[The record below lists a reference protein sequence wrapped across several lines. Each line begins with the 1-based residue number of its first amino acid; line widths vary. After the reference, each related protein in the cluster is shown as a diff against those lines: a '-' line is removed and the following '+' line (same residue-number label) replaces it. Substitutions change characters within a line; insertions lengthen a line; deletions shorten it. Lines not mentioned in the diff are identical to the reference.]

1 MFSASGGPIRIALVG
16 ATGMIGRAVVE
27 ACIGREDVRLVAIA
41 RREMKLPIGAK
52 MELFVADPAKWEEVL
67 EAVKPQVMIN
77 ALGTTLKKSGGDEDT
92 FRAVDQELVLEV
104 ARAAHRQGVQ
114 RFISVSSVGAHIL
127 AKTFYLQV
135 KGEVE
140 RDLAKVGFRRLD
152 ILRPSL
158 LRGARPDDLRFAERL
173 GMIASPLGNL
183 MLQGGYRKYR
193 AVEADTVA
201 DAALAL
207 SLTKPGGKFAH
218 EHDAILR
225 AANSLPQPETGPM
238 A

>member
-77 ALGTTLKKSGGDEDT
+77 ALGTTLKKSGGDEDA

>member
-1 MFSASGGPIRIALVG
+1 MFSTSGGPIRIALVG

-41 RREMKLPIGAK
+41 RREMKLPVGAK

-77 ALGTTLKKSGGDEDT
+77 ALGTTLKKSGGDEDV
-92 FRAVDQELVLEV
+92 FRAVDQELVLDV

-193 AVEADTVA
+193 AVETDTVA

>member
-1 MFSASGGPIRIALVG
+1 MFNSASGPVKIALVG
-16 ATGMIGRAVVE
+16 ATGMIGRAIVE
-27 ACIGREDVRLVAIA
+27 ACTGREDVRLVAIA
-41 RREMKLPIGAK
+41 RREMKLPTGAK
-52 MELFVADPAKWEEVL
+52 MELFVADPDHWEEVI
-67 EAVKPQVMIN
+67 EAVQPLVMIN
-77 ALGTTLKKSGGDEDT
+77 ALGTTRKKSGGDEDV
-92 FRAVDQELVLEV
+92 FRAVDHDLVL
-104 ARAAHRQGVQ
+104 AAAQAAHRQGVQ

-135 KGEVE
+135 KGEIE

-158 LRGARPDDLRFAERL
+158 LRGARQDDLRFIERM
-173 GMIASPLGNL
+173 GIIAAPLGNL
-183 MLQGGYRKYR
+183 MLQGNYRKYR
-193 AVEADTVA
+193 AIEAATVA

-225 AANSLPQPETGPM
+225 AAHSLPQLEPELT

>member
-1 MFSASGGPIRIALVG
+1 MSNPATGPVRIALVG

-27 ACIGREDVRLVAIA
+27 ACIGREDVRLVALA
-41 RREMKLPIGAK
+41 RREMKLPVGAR
-52 MELFVADPAKWEEVL
+52 MEMFVADPANWEEVL
-67 EAVKPQVMIN
+67 EAVRPQVMIN
-77 ALGTTLKKSGGDEDT
+77 ALGTTLKKSGGDEEA
-92 FRAVDQELVLEV
+92 FRAVDQQLVLEV

-114 RFISVSSVGAHIL
+114 RFISISSVGAHIF
-127 AKTFYLQV
+127 AKSFYLQV

-158 LRGARPDDLRFAERL
+158 LRGERPGDLRFAERL

-193 AVEADTVA
+193 AVEAETVA

-207 SLTKPGGKFAH
+207 ALTKPGGKFAH

-225 AANSLPQPETGPM
+225 AANALPQPETGPV

>member
-1 MFSASGGPIRIALVG
+1 MFNAATGPLKIALVG

-27 ACIGREDVRLVAIA
+27 ACVGREDVRLVALA
-41 RREMKLPIGAK
+41 RREMKLPVGAR
-52 MELFVADPAKWEEVL
+52 MEMFVADPANWEEVL
-67 EAVKPQVMIN
+67 EAIKPQVMIN
-77 ALGTTLKKSGGDEDT
+77 ALGTTLKKSGGDEDA
-92 FRAVDQELVLEV
+92 FRAVDQQLVLEV

-114 RFISVSSVGAHIL
+114 RFISISSVGAHIL

-158 LRGARPDDLRFAERL
+158 LRGARPGDLRFAERL

-183 MLQGGYRKYR
+183 VLQGGYRKYR
-193 AVEADTVA
+193 AVEAGTVA
-201 DAALAL
+201 DAALSLA
-207 SLTKPGGKFAH
+207 LTKPGGKFAH

-225 AANSLPQPETGPM
+225 AANALPQPEPGPM

>member
-1 MFSASGGPIRIALVG
+1 MFNAPSGPLKIALVG
-16 ATGMIGRAVVE
+16 ATGMIGRAVID

-41 RREMKLPIGAK
+41 RREVKLPVGAK
-52 MELFVADPAKWEEVL
+52 MELFVADPDHWEEVI
-67 EAVKPQVMIN
+67 EAVKPQVVIN
-77 ALGTTLKKSGGDEDT
+77 ALGTTRKKSGGDEDA
-92 FRAVDQELVLEV
+92 FRAVDHDLVLDV

-135 KGEVE
+135 KGETE

-158 LRGARPDDLRFAERL
+158 LRGVRPDDLRFVERL
-173 GMIASPLGNL
+173 GIIAAPLGNL
-183 MLQGGYRKYR
+183 MLQGNYRKYR

-201 DAALAL
+201 DAALGLA
-207 SLTKPGGKFAH
+207 LTKPGGRFAH
-218 EHDAILR
+218 DHDAILR
-225 AANSLPQPETGPM
+225 AANSLPQPEPDLTS
-238 A
+238 

>member
-1 MFSASGGPIRIALVG
+1 MFNSATGPLRIALVG
-16 ATGMIGRAVVE
+16 ATGMIGQAVVE
-27 ACIGREDVRLVAIA
+27 ACVGREDVRLVAIA
-41 RREMKLPIGAK
+41 RREMKLPTGAK
-52 MELFVADPAKWEEVL
+52 MELFVADPANWEEVL

-77 ALGTTLKKSGGDEDT
+77 ALGTTLKKSGGDEDA
-92 FRAVDQELVLEV
+92 FRAVDQQLVLDI

-114 RFISVSSVGAHIL
+114 RFISVSSVGANIM
-127 AKTFYLQV
+127 AKSFYLQV

-158 LRGARPDDLRFAERL
+158 LRGERPGDLRFAERL

-207 SLTKPGGKFAH
+207 ALTKPGGKFAH

-225 AANSLPQPETGPM
+225 AANSLPQPEPGP
-238 A
+238 AA

>member
-1 MFSASGGPIRIALVG
+1 MFKSATGPLKIALVG
-16 ATGMIGRAVVE
+16 ATGMIGRAVVD

-41 RREMKLPIGAK
+41 RREMKLPVGAR
-52 MELFVADPAKWEEVL
+52 MEMFVADPGHWEEVI
-67 EAVKPQVMIN
+67 EAVQPQVMIN
-77 ALGTTLKKSGGDEDT
+77 ALGTTRKKSGGDDDA
-92 FRAVDQELVLEV
+92 FRAIDHDLVLDV

-135 KGEVE
+135 KGEAE

-158 LRGARPDDLRFAERL
+158 LRGARPDDLRFVERL
-173 GMIASPLGNL
+173 GIIAAPLGNL
-183 MLQGGYRKYR
+183 MLQGNYRKYR
-193 AVEADTVA
+193 AIEAATVA

-207 SLTKPGGKFAH
+207 ALTKPGGRFAH
-218 EHDAILR
+218 DHDAILR
-225 AANSLPQPETGPM
+225 AAGSLPQPEPRLT

>member
-41 RREMKLPIGAK
+41 RREMKLPVGAK

-77 ALGTTLKKSGGDEDT
+77 ALGTTLKKSGGDEDA